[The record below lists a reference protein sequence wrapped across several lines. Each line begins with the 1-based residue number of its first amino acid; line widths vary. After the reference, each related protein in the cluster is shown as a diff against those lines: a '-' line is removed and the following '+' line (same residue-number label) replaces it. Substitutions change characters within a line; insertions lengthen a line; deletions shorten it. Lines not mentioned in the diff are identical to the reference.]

1 MSNKSELLSRRTYL
15 QGTGISLALPWF
27 ETFAVGKPRTD
38 ETPKRFVSIYHP
50 DGVGLPLKTDPAWT
64 DWSWFPRGRDKDFQL
79 TKVLDVLEPYLQWR
93 GWSYLRLDGSTK
105 SDERA
110 QMLADFNAPDSPHF
124 LFILSTRAGGLGLNL
139 QTADTVVIFDSDWN
153 PQVCARF
160 RLQLALCV
168 VSLGHCALES

>member
-50 DGVGLPLKTDPAWT
+50 DGVGLPLKNDPAWT

-79 TKVLDVLEPYLQWR
+79 TKVLDVLEPLR
-93 GWSYLRLDGSTK
+93 GDITIYSGLSHPVARKVHGHSN
-105 SDERA
+105 
-110 QMLADFNAPDSPHF
+110 AD
-124 LFILSTRAGGLGLNL
+124 
-139 QTADTVVIFDSDWN
+139 Q
-153 PQVCARF
+153 
-160 RLQLALCV
+160 
-168 VSLGHCALES
+168 